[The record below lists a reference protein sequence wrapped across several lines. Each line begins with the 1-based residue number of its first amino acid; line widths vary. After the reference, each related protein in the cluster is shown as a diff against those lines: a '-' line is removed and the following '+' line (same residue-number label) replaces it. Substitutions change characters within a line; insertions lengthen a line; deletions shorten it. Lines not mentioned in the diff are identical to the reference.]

1 MNNNLTGVAV
11 GYGTMIVIGIVTGYM
26 SLLLAVS
33 MIAGLVVGLGAIYL
47 LTWFRR

>member
-11 GYGTMIVIGIVTGYM
+11 GYGTMIAIGLVTGYM